1 MVRVALLVGIALTFV
16 MMVFASGGVQVAV
29 NGGVLQWHILKTKLT
44 RCSEIMNSTDSAFHN
59 DPTIDHFLRPDSKV
73 DSTLQG
79 SLQKF
84 KELETAPYC
93 NKMASS
99 ALIHTCDT
107 LKGDNEAQDSME
119 DTLNQEKKLFAARFS
134 VCELSDSADRSL
146 VPAACASFILTETNT
161 KQKGWFAYYSAKGRE
176 KSVPRY
182 PEYDQATRQDLDRCV
197 AALQSS
203 PVTGISYSNAKQT
216 GHQWCSIARV
226 DVEKEKL
233 LETHRALTENLVG
246 QNDILRSHAE
256 TLHQHME
263 ATRFLSKQLRTFA
276 QNNMDMS
283 EALQQVLTDAR
294 ESIHNL
300 VEDIGVKLQ
309 AKLEESM
316 EAHEAHDANLKAKVD
331 KFVSEILNVT
341 AQQSTDLQ
349 LARRNDAEELSGRL
363 SYAVELIEQRI
374 IQFSSDMDSA
384 SREVAVSKMETLEV
398 LQLVKDQLAG
408 ANGVIGDMRNELQEL
423 QDEQAEMRASVKDA
437 RIDVED
443 LASEVR
449 AVKSYISAFKSFFTG
464 AYDCFLAAAS
474 YYLYLIGAGTF
485 LLFLCLGGWPVL
497 VPVIS
502 NMIKF
507 LTLTF
512 NKLKELAQFVLLV
525 AGDFLSSAMSAAQQW
540 VDWKGALLLILSVAG
555 IAFYSVA
562 VETPLAYYQR
572 WEDGDLS
579 LFEPALCVVMVV
591 ILVVLLCAIS
601 KPALAIRESGF
612 LQSGESERYDEK
624 EYAV

>member
-1 MVRVALLVGIALTFV
+1 
-16 MMVFASGGVQVAV
+16 
-29 NGGVLQWHILKTKLT
+29 
-44 RCSEIMNSTDSAFHN
+44 MNSTDSAFYN
-59 DPTIDHFLRPDSKV
+59 DSTIDHFLRPDSKI

-99 ALIHTCDT
+99 ALIHTCAT
-107 LKGDNEAQDSME
+107 LKGDNEAPDSME

-134 VCELSDSADRSL
+134 VCELSDSSDRSL
-146 VPAACASFILTETNT
+146 VPAACASFILTESKT
-161 KQKGWFAYYSAKGRE
+161 KQKSWFGYGSAKGRDF
-176 KSVPRY
+176 S
-182 PEYDQATRQDLDRCV
+182 EYDQATRQNLDRCV

-226 DVEKEKL
+226 DFEKDKL
-233 LETHRALTENLVG
+233 LETHRALTENLANH
-246 QNDILRSHAE
+246 NDILRSHAE
-256 TLHQHME
+256 TMLQQMAANE
-263 ATRFLSKQLRTFA
+263 FLGKQLRTFA
-276 QNNMDMS
+276 QDHMDIS
-283 EALQQVLTDAR
+283 EAIREVLTDAR
-294 ESIHNL
+294 ASVHNL

-331 KFVSEILNVT
+331 KFVSEIMNVT
-341 AQQSTDLQ
+341 AQQSSDLQ
-349 LARRNDAEELSGRL
+349 LARRNDADELSGRFA
-363 SYAVELIEQRI
+363 YAVELIEQRI

-384 SREVAVSKMETLEV
+384 SREVAVSKLETLEV

-437 RIDVED
+437 KIDVQD

-464 AYDCFLAAAS
+464 SYDFILAAAS
-474 YYLYLIGAGTF
+474 YYLFLIGAGAF
-485 LLFLCLGGWPVL
+485 LLFLFFGGWPIL
-497 VPVIS
+497 APVTTS
-502 NMIKF
+502 MIK
-507 LTLTF
+507 LLMLTF
-512 NKLKELAQFVLLV
+512 NKLKELTQLVLFHT
-525 AGDFLSSAMSAAQQW
+525 GKFLSRTMSAAQQW
-540 VDWKGALLLILSVAG
+540 VDWRGAVLLILSVAG
-555 IAFYSVA
+555 TAFYFVA
-562 VETPLAYYQR
+562 IETPTAYLQR
-572 WEDGDLS
+572 WENGELS
-579 LFEPALCVVMVV
+579 LFEPAHCVVMVV

-612 LQSGESERYDEK
+612 LQSGETERYDGK
-624 EYAV
+624 ECAV

>member
-1 MVRVALLVGIALTFV
+1 V
-16 MMVFASGGVQVAV
+16 
-29 NGGVLQWHILKTKLT
+29 
-44 RCSEIMNSTDSAFHN
+44 NSTDSAFHN

-99 ALIHTCDT
+99 ALIHTCAT
-107 LKGDNEAQDSME
+107 LKGDNEARDSME

-134 VCELSDSADRSL
+134 VCELSDSAARSL
-146 VPAACASFILTETNT
+146 VPEACASFITTDLNT
-161 KQKGWFAYYSAKGRE
+161 KLKGWFAYYSAKGRE

-182 PEYDQATRQDLDRCV
+182 PGYDQATRQNLDRCV
-197 AALQSS
+197 AALQKS

-226 DVEKEKL
+226 DVEKDKL
-233 LETHRALTENLVG
+233 LETHRALTENLAH
-246 QNDILRSHAE
+246 QNDILHSHAE
-256 TLHQHME
+256 TLRQQME
-263 ATRFLSKQLRTFA
+263 AFETFGNQLRTFA
-276 QNNMDMS
+276 HDHMDLS
-283 EALQQVLTDAR
+283 EALREVFTDAQ
-294 ESIHNL
+294 ESVHNL
-300 VEDIGVKLQ
+300 LEDIGVKLQ
-309 AKLEESM
+309 AKLGESM
-316 EAHEAHDANLKAKVD
+316 EAHEAHDTKLKAKVD
-331 KFVSEILNVT
+331 KFLSEIMNVT

-349 LARRNDAEELSGRL
+349 LARRNDAEELSGRF

-384 SREVAVSKMETLEV
+384 SREVAASKLETLEV
-398 LQLVKDQLAG
+398 LQLVKGELAG

-437 RIDVED
+437 KIDVQD

-464 AYDCFLAAAS
+464 AYDCFLVAAS
-474 YYLYLIGAGTF
+474 YYLYLIGVGTF
-485 LLFLCLGGWPVL
+485 LLLLCLGGWPIL
-497 VPVIS
+497 VSVIS
-502 NMIKF
+502 RMIKL
-507 LTLTF
+507 LTLTS
-512 NKLKELAQFVLLV
+512 NKLKELAQLFLLV
-525 AGDFLSSAMSAAQQW
+525 TIDFLSSAMSAAQQW

-562 VETPLAYYQR
+562 VEAPFAYYQR
-572 WEDGDLS
+572 WENRDVS
-579 LFEPALCVVMVV
+579 LFEPAHCVVMVV

-612 LQSGESERYDEK
+612 LQSGETERYDGK
-624 EYAV
+624 ECAV